1 MSWQGQMGTIVR
13 ALINDTDPENYTY
26 SNNRIESTI
35 LVAAQLS
42 QINANF
48 AAKYEV
54 NVETCQLKPDPTDDP
69 EDTAFI
75 TLVSLKAAC
84 IIVSGEYK
92 KAADCAIYVK
102 DGPSALDKRGVPA
115 ALAMTQNDLC
125 SRYEQLLLE
134 YRAGNSIAGTSILGP
149 YSAGSDL
156 VSRNYNYGGH
166 RAGGYFD
173 Y

>member
-1 MSWQGQMGTIVR
+1 MSWQGQMGTMVR
-13 ALINDTDPENYTY
+13 VLVNDVDPENYTY

-35 LVAAQLS
+35 LVAAQMA
-42 QINANF
+42 QISDTF
-48 AAKYEV
+48 ASKYDV
-54 NVETCQLKPDPTDDP
+54 NVETCLLSPDPTDDP
-69 EDTAFI
+69 EDPAFI

-84 IIVSGEYK
+84 IILQGEYK

-115 ALAMTQNDLC
+115 ALGMMQKDVCA
-125 SRYEQLLLE
+125 RYDQLLLE
-134 YRAGNSIAGTSILGP
+134 YRAGNSIAGTAILGP

-173 Y
+173 I